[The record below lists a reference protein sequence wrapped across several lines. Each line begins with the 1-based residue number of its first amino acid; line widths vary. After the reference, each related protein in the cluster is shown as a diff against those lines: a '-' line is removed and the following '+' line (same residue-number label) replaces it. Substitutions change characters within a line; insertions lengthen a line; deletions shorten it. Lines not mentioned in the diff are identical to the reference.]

1 MNEYKYE
8 GSVQCL
14 NWSDVQEEYPVG
26 EDGEL
31 FQQMH

>member
-1 MNEYKYE
+1 
-8 GSVQCL
+8 
-14 NWSDVQEEYPVG
+14 VQEEYPVG